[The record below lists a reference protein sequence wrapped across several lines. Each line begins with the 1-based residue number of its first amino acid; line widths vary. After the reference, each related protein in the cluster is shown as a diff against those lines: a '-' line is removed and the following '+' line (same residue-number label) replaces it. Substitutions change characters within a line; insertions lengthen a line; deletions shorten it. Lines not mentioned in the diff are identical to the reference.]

1 MRIRQLLAA
10 ASLLGAMLLPGV
22 ASAQSV
28 AYAVGGMN
36 MRAGPGVEY
45 PVVAIV
51 SPGSAV
57 NVYGCISGARW
68 CDSSVQGVRGW
79 LGGERLEFVY
89 SGRRVLVPSY
99 YTYFRA
105 PVIGFDFGYW
115 DRYYTGRTFYR
126 DRVRYGDRRSVREER
141 REDRQDV
148 REERREDRQDV
159 REERQE
165 DRQDVRVERRDERQ
179 DREKCLAKGGTPA
192 QCRQ

>member
-1 MRIRQLLAA
+1 MKMRQFLAA
-10 ASLLGAMLLPGV
+10 ASLLGALLVPSL

-51 SPGSAV
+51 AAGSAV
-57 NVYGCISGARW
+57 NVYGCISGAVW

-105 PVIGFDFGYW
+105 PVISFDFGYW

-126 DRVRYGDRRSVREER
+126 DRSRYGDRRAER
-141 REDRQDV
+141 REDRQDA
-148 REERREDRQDV
+148 

-165 DRQDVRVERRDERQ
+165 DRQDVRQERQEDRKDTRVERRDERG
-179 DREKCLAKGGTPA
+179 DRQRCLDRGGTAA

>member
-1 MRIRQLLAA
+1 MELLMKIRHFLAA
-10 ASLLGAMLLPGV
+10 ASLLGALLLPSL

-51 SPGSAV
+51 AAGSAV

-68 CDSSVQGVRGW
+68 CDASVQGVRGW

-105 PVIGFDFGYW
+105 PVISFDFGYW

-126 DRVRYGDRRSVREER
+126 ERSRYGDRRAA
-141 REDRQDV
+141 
-148 REERREDRQDV
+148 

-165 DRQDVRVERRDERQ
+165 DRQDAREARQEDRKDVRVERRDERQ
-179 DREKCLAKGGTPA
+179 DREKCLARGGTPA